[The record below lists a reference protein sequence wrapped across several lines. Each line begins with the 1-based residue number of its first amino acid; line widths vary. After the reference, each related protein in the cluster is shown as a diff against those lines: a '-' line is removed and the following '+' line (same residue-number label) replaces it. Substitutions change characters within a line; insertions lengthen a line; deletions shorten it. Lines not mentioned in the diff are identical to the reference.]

1 MRRLR
6 ALLAVAVAILTIGLA
21 GCGSNVNTPPP
32 TYTSEQVQMIQTYG
46 AGLQRLRDRMPELQ
60 SYLDQKDWTNVQNF
74 IHGPLGDLR
83 SRLFRL
89 SRTLLP
95 AEQAEAAELARSLN
109 NHLVRIDE
117 AADTEDAVLAYRE
130 YRDALNDFDTILQ
143 LISSEI

>member
-21 GCGSNVNTPPP
+21 GCGSNVNPPPP

-46 AGLQRLRDRMPELQ
+46 AGLQQLRDRMPELQ
-60 SYLDQKDWTNVQNF
+60 TYLAQRDWINVQNF

-95 AEQAEAAELARSLN
+95 AEQPKVAELARSLN
-109 NHLVRIDE
+109 NHLVQIDE
-117 AADTEDAVLAYRE
+117 AADAADSVSAYRE

-143 LISSEI
+143 LIAGV